1 MARSE
6 VWIYMMSMLY
16 QAYQNH
22 MDLTEPWRNGAAS
35 ALKYLNLAPRG
46 ISDNVLARL
55 SAALELI
62 SRSTLTYARPAY
74 GIDRVTVGNRELT
87 VTEEV
92 AYATP
97 FGSLLRFKKEDS
109 PEQPKMLLVAPMSG
123 HFATLLRGTVKTL
136 LQDHDVYITDWHN
149 PRDIPPAHGRFGLD
163 EYTEHLITFLGQLGP
178 RPHMVAICQPSVSA
192 LAATAIMSED
202 NHPSRPATLTLMA
215 GPIDTRIQPTKVNEF
230 AKSKPLNWF
239 EDNLINYV
247 PVQCRGAF
255 RKVYPGFVQ
264 LTAFVSMNLERH
276 IKQHIDL
283 ANHLVKG
290 ETDKAA
296 TIKTFYDE
304 YFAVMDLTAEFYI
317 ETIRDVFHDHLLPQG
332 KLTFRGRPVNPAAIK
347 RMGLMTVEGEKDDIC
362 SIGQTLA
369 AQELCT
375 GVRAYRRVHHMQ
387 AGVGHYGVFSGR
399 RWNNEIYPLLRD
411 FVHVN
416 S

>member
-1 MARSE
+1 
-6 VWIYMMSMLY
+6 MMSMLY
-16 QAYQNH
+16 QAFQNH
-22 MDLTEPWRNGAAS
+22 MDLTEPWRAGAAS
-35 ALKYLNLAPRG
+35 ALRVLNLVPQG
-46 ISDNVLARL
+46 ISDQLVGRL
-55 SAALELI
+55 GAALELI
-62 SRSTLTYARPAY
+62 SRSTLTYTRPAY
-74 GIDRVTVGNRELT
+74 GIDSTMVGNRELA

-97 FGSLLRFKKEDS
+97 FGSLLHFRKEDS
-109 PEQPKMLLVAPMSG
+109 AEQPRILLVAPMSG
-123 HFATLLRGTVKTL
+123 HFATLLRSTVKTL

-149 PRDIPPAHGRFGLD
+149 PRDIPLSEGRFGLD
-163 EYTEHLITFLGQLGP
+163 DYTEHLITFLGRLGP
-178 RPHMVAICQPSVSA
+178 RPHMVAICQPSVPA
-192 LAATAIMSED
+192 LAAAAIMCED

-215 GPIDTRIQPTKVNEF
+215 GPIDTRVQPTKVNEF
-230 AKSKPLNWF
+230 AKSRPLKWF
-239 EDNLINYV
+239 EHNLINYV

-264 LTAFVSMNLERH
+264 LAAFVSMNLERH
-276 IKQHIDL
+276 LKQHLDL
-283 ANHLVKG
+283 ANHIVKG
-290 ETDKAA
+290 EKDKAA
-296 TIKTFYDE
+296 IIKTFYDE
-304 YFAVMDLTAEFYI
+304 YFAVMDLPAEFYI
-317 ETIRDVFHDHLLPQG
+317 ETVRDVFQEHLLPLG
-332 KLTFRGRPVNPAAIK
+332 RLTYRGRPVNPAAIN

-399 RWNNEIYPLLRD
+399 KWNSEIYPLLRD

>member
-1 MARSE
+1 
-6 VWIYMMSMLY
+6 MMSMLY

-22 MDLTEPWRNGAAS
+22 MDLTEPWRTGAAS
-35 ALKYLNLAPRG
+35 ALRYLNLVPQG
-46 ISDNVLARL
+46 VSDKLFGRLA
-55 SAALELI
+55 AALELI
-62 SRSTLTYARPAY
+62 SRSSLTYARPAY
-74 GIDRVTVGNRELT
+74 GIDRIQVGNRELK

-97 FGSLLRFKKEDS
+97 FGSLLHFRKEDA
-109 PEQPKMLLVAPMSG
+109 PEQPRMLLVAPMSG

-149 PRDIPPAHGRFGLD
+149 PRDIPRDKGRFGLD
-163 EYTEHLITFLGQLGP
+163 DYTGHLIDFLGQLGP

-192 LAATAIMSED
+192 LAATAIMCED
-202 NHPSRPATLTLMA
+202 DHPSRPATLTLMA
-215 GPIDTRIQPTKVNEF
+215 GPIDTRILPTKVNEF
-230 AKSKPLNWF
+230 AKSKPIKWF

-247 PVQCRGAF
+247 PFQCKGAF

-276 IKQHIDL
+276 IKQHMDL
-283 ANHLVKG
+283 HNHLVKG
-290 ETDKAA
+290 EKEKAE

-304 YFAVMDLTAEFYI
+304 YFAVMDLPAEFYI
-317 ETIRDVFHDHLLPQG
+317 ETVRDVFQEHLLPQG
-332 KLTFRGRPVNPAAIK
+332 KMTYRGRPVKPAAVR

-399 RWNNEIYPLLRD
+399 KWNNEIYPLLRD

>member
-1 MARSE
+1 
-6 VWIYMMSMLY
+6 L
-16 QAYQNH
+16 H
-22 MDLTEPWRNGAAS
+22 
-35 ALKYLNLAPRG
+35 
-46 ISDNVLARL
+46 
-55 SAALELI
+55 
-62 SRSTLTYARPAY
+62 
-74 GIDRVTVGNRELT
+74 
-87 VTEEV
+87 
-92 AYATP
+92 
-97 FGSLLRFKKEDS
+97 FKKLES

-149 PRDIPPAHGRFGLD
+149 PRDIPPSAGRFGLD
-163 EYTEHLITFLGQLGP
+163 DYTEHLITFLSQLGP

-202 NHPSRPATLTLMA
+202 DHPSRPATLTLMA
-215 GPIDTRIQPTKVNEF
+215 GPIDTRIQPTKVNDF
-230 AKSKPLNWF
+230 AKSKPLKWF
-239 EDNLINYV
+239 EDNLIHYV
-247 PVQCRGAF
+247 PLQCRGAF

-276 IKQHIDL
+276 IKQHVEL

-290 ETDKAA
+290 DIEKAE

-304 YFAVMDLTAEFYI
+304 YFAVMDLDAEFYI
-317 ETIRDVFHDHLLPQG
+317 DTIRDVFHEHLLPQG
-332 KLTFRGRPVNPAAIK
+332 KLTHRGRAVNPAAIR

>member
-1 MARSE
+1 
-6 VWIYMMSMLY
+6 MLY

-22 MDLTEPWRNGAAS
+22 MDLTEPWRNGASS
-35 ALKYLNLAPRG
+35 ALKYLNLVPQG
-46 ISDNVLARL
+46 MSDRLVARL
-55 SAALELI
+55 AAALELI
-62 SRSTLTYARPAY
+62 SRSSLTYARPAY
-74 GIDRVTVGNRELT
+74 GIDSVQVGNRELA

-92 AYATP
+92 AFATP
-97 FGSLLRFKKEDS
+97 FGSLLRFRKEDG
-109 PEQPKMLLVAPMSG
+109 PDQPKVLLVAPMSG

-149 PRDIPPAHGRFGLD
+149 PRDIPREEGRFGLD
-163 EYTEHLITFLGQLGP
+163 DYSQHLIDFLGQLGP

-192 LAATAIMSED
+192 LVAAAIMCED

-215 GPIDTRIQPTKVNEF
+215 GPIDTRIQPTRVNEF
-230 AKSKPLNWF
+230 AKSKPIKWV
-239 EDNLINYV
+239 EDNLINFV
-247 PVQCRGAF
+247 PFQCKGAF

-276 IKQHIDL
+276 IKQHLDL
-283 ANHLVKG
+283 HNHLVKG
-290 ETDKAA
+290 EKEKAA
-296 TIKTFYDE
+296 LIKTFYDE
-304 YFAVMDLTAEFYI
+304 YFAVMDLPAEFYI
-317 ETIRDVFHDHLLPQG
+317 ETVRDVFQEHLLPLG
-332 KLTFRGRPVNPAAIK
+332 KMTFRGRVVNPAAVK

-387 AGVGHYGVFSGR
+387 AGVGHYGVFSGKK
-399 RWNNEIYPLLRD
+399 WNNEIYPLLRD
-411 FVHVN
+411 FIHVN

>member
-1 MARSE
+1 
-6 VWIYMMSMLY
+6 MSMLY

-22 MDLTEPWRNGAAS
+22 MDLAQPWRAGAS
-35 ALKYLNLAPRG
+35 LALRYLNLAPRG
-46 ISDNVLARL
+46 VSDGVLTRL

-74 GIDRVTVGNRELT
+74 DIDRVMVGNRELA

-92 AYATP
+92 VYATP
-97 FGSLLRFKKEDS
+97 FGSLLHFKKLES

-123 HFATLLRGTVKTL
+123 HFATLLRGTVQTL

-149 PRDIPPAHGRFGLD
+149 PRDIPPSQGRFGLD
-163 EYTEHLITFLGQLGP
+163 DYTEHLITFLSQLGP

-202 NHPSRPATLTLMA
+202 DHPSRPATLTLMA
-215 GPIDTRIQPTKVNEF
+215 GPIDTRIQPTKVNHF
-230 AKSKPLNWF
+230 AKSKPLKWF
-239 EDNLINYV
+239 EDNMIHYV
-247 PVQCRGAF
+247 PLQCRGAF

-276 IKQHIDL
+276 IKQHIEL

-290 ETDKAA
+290 DIEKAE

-304 YFAVMDLTAEFYI
+304 YFAVMDLDAEFYI
-317 ETIRDVFHDHLLPQG
+317 DTIRDVFHEHLLPQG
-332 KLTFRGRPVNPAAIK
+332 RLTHRGRPVNPAAIR

-375 GVRAYRRVHHMQ
+375 SVRAYRRVHHMQ

>member
-1 MARSE
+1 
-6 VWIYMMSMLY
+6 MMSMLY

-22 MDLTEPWRNGAAS
+22 MDLTEPWRRGAAS
-35 ALKYLNLAPRG
+35 ALKYLNLVPQG
-46 ISDNVLARL
+46 VSDKVFGRLA
-55 SAALELI
+55 AALELI
-62 SRSTLTYARPAY
+62 SRSSLTYSRPPY
-74 GIDRVTVGNRELT
+74 GIDRVQVGNRELQI
-87 VTEEV
+87 VEEV
-92 AYATP
+92 VHATP
-97 FGSLLRFKKEDS
+97 FGSLLHFKKEDG
-109 PEQPKMLLVAPMSG
+109 PEQPRLLLVAPMSG

-149 PRDIPPAHGRFGLD
+149 PRDIPLHAGRFGLD
-163 EYTEHLITFLGQLGP
+163 DYSEHLIDFLGHLGP

-192 LAATAIMSED
+192 LVASAIMCED

-215 GPIDTRIQPTKVNEF
+215 GPIDTRILPTKVNEF
-230 AKSKPLNWF
+230 AKAKPLAWF

-247 PVQCRGAF
+247 PIQCKGAL

-276 IKQHIDL
+276 IKQHLDL
-283 ANHLVKG
+283 ANHLIKG
-290 ETDKAA
+290 DTEKAA
-296 TIKTFYDE
+296 AIKTFYDE

-317 ETIRDVFHDHLLPQG
+317 ETVRDVFQEHLLPQG
-332 KLTFRGRPVNPAAIK
+332 KMTYRGRPVNPAAIK

-387 AGVGHYGVFSGR
+387 AGVGHYGVFSGK
-399 RWNNEIYPLLRD
+399 RWNNEIYPMLRD
-411 FVHVN
+411 FIHVN
-416 S
+416 W